1 MEQPTLFTARRQGGA
16 ITGAQ
21 LVLYALGEFQA
32 RGRALVDRELPLDRL
47 RGALRRAAEAYG
59 VEELGD
65 EDAATL
71 FESVGARVRRVPP
84 FVAKHPYRVTV
95 PAHAAEQARNFYDE
109 QQRANAAEQS
119 STKNG

>member
-1 MEQPTLFTARRQGGA
+1 MEQPSLFTKRRQGDA
-16 ITGAQ
+16 VTGAQ

-32 RGRALVDRELPLDRL
+32 RGLALVDRELPLDRL

-65 EDAATL
+65 EEAATL
-71 FESVGARVRRVPP
+71 FTSVGARVRRVPP

-95 PAHAAEQARNFYDE
+95 PAATAQQALSFYE
-109 QQRANAAEQS
+109 QQRARAAEQS
-119 STKNG
+119 S